1 MAKTVTVNIKD
12 NKFPPLTIE
21 EGTSVIWRN
30 LDPYA
35 HSAETLRNDPNYF
48 SAGALLPGESSS
60 PVLFARAGRYE
71 YLCRYHMGMTGVVN
85 VSARGEGGGPSD
97 TGHTHDHAGHADHG
111 GHSGGH
117 IHLKHYHGFVTG
129 GRSSQRLFMTH
140 TPVLADERHHFQ
152 VILQASLPE
161 KAHADAYD
169 ALRSS
174 AYGDGKVQIFHE
186 HLALPDI
193 GSGQVTTLPQSSFE
207 YYPNDPEGVLGGT
220 GVPGL
225 EENIPVRID
234 RVLHFH
240 QFETEADYPEALT
253 YLVYGDADDV
263 FVDHFINRAPSFHS
277 VAKLKTRPAF
287 FDPGNEGTLPRVS
300 IPQKRIRDVSP
311 KVLRRVAFVD
321 NSFHLFWLP
330 PPGVYPLPADPLKPR
345 RADSPPN
352 YDVLLEDGR
361 RGRIE
366 IGRFLHFDVR
376 LLNYGVLIV
385 T

>member
-1 MAKTVTVNIKD
+1 MTKTVTINIRD
-12 NKFPPLTIE
+12 NEFPPLTIE

-35 HSAETLRNDPNYF
+35 HSAETLRNSPDYF

-60 PVLFARAGRYE
+60 PVLFAKAGRFE
-71 YLCRYHMGMTGVVN
+71 YLCRYHAGMTGVVN
-85 VSARGEGGGPSD
+85 VTARGAGQGASGS
-97 TGHTHDHAGHADHG
+97 GHPHEHAAGDEAG
-111 GHSGGH
+111 AH

-129 GRSSQRLFMTH
+129 GRSAQRLFMTH
-140 TPVLADERHHFQ
+140 TPVLADERHHYQ
-152 VILQASLPE
+152 VILQGSLPE

-169 ALRSS
+169 KLRNSE
-174 AYGDGKVQIFHE
+174 YGDGKVQIFHD
-186 HLALPDI
+186 HISLTDI
-193 GSGQVTTLPQSSFE
+193 GSGQVTTLPRSEFA
-207 YYPNDPEGVLGGT
+207 YYPDDPEGVLGQT
-220 GVPGL
+220 PVKGL

-240 QFETEADYPEALT
+240 QFETEGEYPEAMT

-263 FVDHFINRAPSFHS
+263 FIDHLINRAPSFHS

-287 FDPGNEGTLPRVS
+287 FAPDGADPVVQVS
-300 IPQKRIRDVSP
+300 IPQKSIRDVSP
-311 KVLRRVAFVD
+311 KLLRRVAFVD

-345 RADSPPN
+345 VADAAPI
-352 YDVLLEDGR
+352 YDVVLQDGSK
-361 RGRIE
+361 GQIE

-376 LLNYGVLIV
+376 LLNYGVLIA
-385 T
+385 